1 MLLNYFEERILTD
14 NNLYLEKLAI
24 TKAKSEEM
32 ELDVNPH
39 WPKTPNSGNKY
50 LQKIRRCI
58 NYSALF
64 ALFTSFFSFIFFII
78 ISGGFAAATNHSAK
92 LIYLFYPELFIFNLT
107 ISLSIRIIVAL
118 FITWLLLKRST

>member
-39 WPKTPNSGNKY
+39 
-50 LQKIRRCI
+50 
-58 NYSALF
+58 
-64 ALFTSFFSFIFFII
+64 
-78 ISGGFAAATNHSAK
+78 
-92 LIYLFYPELFIFNLT
+92 
-107 ISLSIRIIVAL
+107 
-118 FITWLLLKRST
+118 